1 MTPIQEMERLSAA
14 QLERMAEDPQ
24 IPVPDGL
31 SAKAADALAA
41 IVLAERGPGALDS
54 APARRPGTRRRWLWA
69 AVPAVALASL
79 AAVLL
84 VGRPRPL
91 PPEAEAAYA
100 QFEKAFSYF
109 SEAITDGMDSFST
122 PYQETLY
129 IPEK

>member
-1 MTPIQEMERLSAA
+1 MKQDTHIPEDLAGRLEEVAT
-14 QLERMAEDPQ
+14 
-24 IPVPDGL
+24 
-31 SAKAADALAA
+31 A
-41 IVLAERGPGALDS
+41 IILAERGLQALDDK
-54 APARRPGTRRRWLWA
+54 PRRHWVWA

-122 PYQETLY
+122 PYQETLF
-129 IPEK
+129 IPEQ